1 MPRFSFSLFLLILLS
16 SPALGQ
22 QFGSVLAISEDQ
34 VIVGDGRQ
42 SATPGAVYVFSM
54 AEDGSWVEQGRL
66 SAAGSLGAVD
76 GFGSALSVDGSTF
89 VVGASGSG
97 SVYLFNRDPENG
109 WTQSSSIAGEGD
121 SFGASVALSGDL
133 LLVGTPESDEAA
145 GVVSAFR
152 KSPDGG
158 WMAAGQLAADENREG
173 DQFGTVIAVDGHHA
187 IVSAMGVDEGAGAVF
202 AFTFNPSINAWASAG
217 KLNTRVRQ
225 ESARAGASLLLNGS
239 RLAVGIPGVADRTGI
254 VVLFELDEETGEW
267 EFEGRLSPYA
277 SVRNEG
283 FGSSLASTGDA
294 LWVGSPGFGGRRG
307 TGAIYQFDLDSE
319 TGDVL
324 GSHLLET
331 HELRASGQFG
341 ASLAASDGLAVIGA
355 PGYDNRAGV
364 AFAAQ
369 KDENGW
375 TFGNPLENESF
386 GYESMAGEL
395 IECEDNAAGDF
406 PCKDVDMTSFVS
418 MSDLGADRGIR
429 TNDLWGWE
437 DPETGREY
445 AIVGLSNQTSFV
457 DVTDPYNPAYL
468 GELDMPKT
476 ATMNVWRDMK
486 VYKNHAYIVA
496 DGAGEHGIQIF
507 DLTQLRN
514 VTEPVT
520 FEETAHYSGI
530 FSAHNIVINEETGF
544 AYSVGSSSGG
554 ETCGGGLHMIDLRE
568 PTAPVFAGC
577 FADGST
583 GRRGGGY
590 SHDAQCVVY
599 HGPDTEHQG
608 REICIGSNETA
619 ISIADV
625 TDKKNPVSLSIA
637 DYPNVAYAHQGW
649 FSEDQRYFYL
659 NDELDEARDLVDGT
673 RTLIWDLI
681 DLDEPELAGEFIA
694 ETTETDH
701 NMYVKGNLL
710 YQSTT
715 SAGLH
720 ILDISDPVHPFET
733 AYFDT
738 SPVGGRGVSWSNY
751 PYFKSGAIVV
761 TGGYYGLFI
770 LKKKEVDI

>member
-1 MPRFSFSLFLLILLS
+1 MVS
-16 SPALGQ
+16 G
-22 QFGSVLAISEDQ
+22 DQ

-42 SATPGAVYVFSM
+42 SAIPGAVYVFSTG
-54 AEDGSWVEQGRL
+54 EDGSWIEQDRL
-66 SAAGSLGAVD
+66 SAAGSLGEVD
-76 GFGSALSVDGSTF
+76 GFGAALSTYGDMM
-89 VVGASGSG
+89 VVGAPDAGM
-97 SVYLFNRDPENG
+97 VYIFNRNPQNG
-109 WTQSSSIAGEGD
+109 WIQSSSIAGED
-121 SFGASVALSGDL
+121 DKFGASVALSADL

-145 GVVSAFR
+145 GAVSTYR
-152 KSPDGG
+152 RTSDGA
-158 WMAAGQLAADENREG
+158 WMATGQLAADENREG
-173 DQFGTVIAVDGHHA
+173 DQFGTVIAVDGNHA
-187 IVSAMGVDEGAGAVF
+187 IVSATGVDEGEGAVF
-202 AFTFNPSINAWASAG
+202 AFTFDSLNNEWASRG

-225 ESARAGASLLLNGS
+225 ESARTGASLLLGGNK
-239 RLAVGIPGVADRTGI
+239 LAVGLPGVADRTGI
-254 VVLFELDEETGEW
+254 VVLFELDDETGEW
-267 EFEGRLSPYA
+267 AFAGRLSPYA

-307 TGAIYQFDLDSE
+307 TGAIYQFDLDHES
-319 TGDVL
+319 GDVL
-324 GSHLLET
+324 GSHLLKT
-331 HELRASGQFG
+331 HELRSRGQFG

-369 KDENGW
+369 RGENGW
-375 TFGNPLENESF
+375 MFSKPLENESF

-395 IECEDNAAGDF
+395 IECEDNLAGDF

-418 MSDLGADRGIR
+418 MKDLGADRGIR

-457 DVTDPYNPAYL
+457 DVTDPYNPIYL
-468 GELDMPKT
+468 GELDMPAT
-476 ATMNVWRDMK
+476 ATMSVWRDMK

-544 AYSVGSSSGG
+544 AYSVGSSAGG

-568 PTAPVFAGC
+568 PAAPVFAGC
-577 FADGST
+577 FTDGST
-583 GRRGGGY
+583 GRGGTGY

-608 REICIGSNETA
+608 KEICVGSNETA
-619 ISIADV
+619 LSIADV
-625 TDKKNPVSLSIA
+625 TDKANPVSLSIA

-659 NDELDEARDLVDGT
+659 NDELDEARNLVDGT

>member
-1 MPRFSFSLFLLILLS
+1 
-16 SPALGQ
+16 
-22 QFGSVLAISEDQ
+22 
-34 VIVGDGRQ
+34 
-42 SATPGAVYVFSM
+42 
-54 AEDGSWVEQGRL
+54 
-66 SAAGSLGAVD
+66 
-76 GFGSALSVDGSTF
+76 
-89 VVGASGSG
+89 
-97 SVYLFNRDPENG
+97 
-109 WTQSSSIAGEGD
+109 
-121 SFGASVALSGDL
+121 
-133 LLVGTPESDEAA
+133 
-145 GVVSAFR
+145 
-152 KSPDGG
+152 
-158 WMAAGQLAADENREG
+158 
-173 DQFGTVIAVDGHHA
+173 
-187 IVSAMGVDEGAGAVF
+187 
-202 AFTFNPSINAWASAG
+202 
-217 KLNTRVRQ
+217 
-225 ESARAGASLLLNGS
+225 
-239 RLAVGIPGVADRTGI
+239 
-254 VVLFELDEETGEW
+254 VVLFELDDETGEW
-267 EFEGRLSPYA
+267 AFAGRLSPYA

-307 TGAIYQFDLDSE
+307 TGAIYQFDLDHES
-319 TGDVL
+319 GDVL
-324 GSHLLET
+324 GSHLLKT
-331 HELRASGQFG
+331 HELRSRGQFG

-369 KDENGW
+369 RGENGW
-375 TFGNPLENESF
+375 MFSKPLENESF

-395 IECEDNAAGDF
+395 IECEDNLAGDF

-418 MSDLGADRGIR
+418 MKDLGADRGIR

-457 DVTDPYNPAYL
+457 DVTDPYNPIYL
-468 GELDMPKT
+468 GELDMPAT
-476 ATMNVWRDMK
+476 ATMSVWRDMK

-544 AYSVGSSSGG
+544 AYSVGSSAGG

-568 PTAPVFAGC
+568 PAAPVFAGC
-577 FADGST
+577 FTDGST
-583 GRRGGGY
+583 GRGGTGY

-608 REICIGSNETA
+608 KEICVGSNETA
-619 ISIADV
+619 LSIADV
-625 TDKKNPVSLSIA
+625 TDKANPVSLSIA

-659 NDELDEARDLVDGT
+659 NDELDEARNLVDGT